1 VPRRTWR
8 RALEHLPRPV
18 PRPLLPAAVR
28 PLTAALLAACVAVTV
43 LLGAWFR
50 HHTRAGWLDTA
61 VDVRVQA
68 SLGGHLATLN
78 LLAGF
83 GDPVPVTAMTAALL
97 LVCLATRRWRGAVL
111 VTVAVPAAAAL
122 TQLLLKPL
130 IGRTLQGDLSFPSG
144 TATGVFA
151 LAAAFAVLLAGP
163 VRPRMPAA
171 LRLLLAL
178 AAFLAAGAVAVA
190 LVGLGIHY
198 FTDTVGGAAVGTA
211 VVLATALILDRLGPS
226 RQWLEAGYRLGS
238 DRGSPNHGSTLLSK
252 RVMAQIRSPV
262 RVRTNRPVPWRMP
275 VGARR

>member
-1 VPRRTWR
+1 MRRRTWR

-28 PLTAALLAACVAVTV
+28 PLAAALLAVCVAVTV
-43 LLGAWFR
+43 FLGAWFR

-61 VDVRVQA
+61 VDVRVRA
-68 SLGGHLATLN
+68 GLGGHLVILN
-78 LLAGF
+78 LLAGV
-83 GDPVPVTAMTAALL
+83 GDPVPVTVMTAALL
-97 LVCLATRRWRGAVL
+97 LACLATRRWRGAVL
-111 VTVAVPAAAAL
+111 AAVAVAVPAAAAL

-163 VRPRMPAA
+163 LRPRMPAA

-190 LVGLGIHY
+190 LVGLGVHY

-211 VVLATALILDRLGPS
+211 VVLVTALILDRGDPS
-226 RQWLEAGYRLGS
+226 PQWRRQ
-238 DRGSPNHGSTLLSK
+238 SP
-252 RVMAQIRSPV
+252 RRP
-262 RVRTNRPVPWRMP
+262 PVPVPGGNSYHPGRSHI
-275 VGARR
+275 GRSGN

>member
-1 VPRRTWR
+1 VRRRTWR

-28 PLTAALLAACVAVTV
+28 PLAAGLLAVCVAVTV

-61 VDVRVQA
+61 VDVRVRA
-68 SLGGHLATLN
+68 GLGGHLATLN
-78 LLAGF
+78 LLAGL
-83 GDPVPVTAMTAALL
+83 GDPVPVTVMTAALL
-97 LVCLATRRWRGAVL
+97 LACLATRRWRGAVL
-111 VTVAVPAAAAL
+111 VAVAVPAAAAL

-178 AAFLAAGAVAVA
+178 AAVLAAGAVAVA
-190 LVGLGIHY
+190 LVGLGVHY

-211 VVLATALILDRLGPS
+211 VVLATALILDRLDPS
-226 RQWLEAGYRLGS
+226 PQWRRQ
-238 DRGSPNHGSTLLSK
+238 SP
-252 RVMAQIRSPV
+252 RRP
-262 RVRTNRPVPWRMP
+262 PVPVPGENSYHPGRSHI
-275 VGARR
+275 G